1 VEADDLHVGAF
12 VDVHRGGLGDEQ
24 AAGPQERGGPVQEG
38 SWVAAD
44 ADVAVHEEDGAPAAL
59 ARQRCEDRAPQCPAA
74 EPQGVVDGCAAD
86 VDAEGHPSAQG
97 EFGHQPSGSASHVED
112 GSLAAVQ
119 GVPVDRVRPGAPAFH
134 LQWQQPA
141 VGAAQEQRA
150 APRAQ
155 GGGVGVGGG
164 PGGGGGG
171 GGGRRGGGGGG
182 GGAGGGRASGG
193 GEGGAGGE
201 GSGGRG
207 AGGGGGGLGWG
218 GGGAGPGA
226 GGGGAGRGGR
236 VGVRCAGRRC
246 ATGQLGREAAVRG
259 EGGDGVG
266 VGGGVD
272 VAQGR
277 QVPYPQA
284 GGEEPV
290 PLRRSGRRGRH
301 GDAAQQGGV

>member
-59 ARQRCEDRAPQCPAA
+59 ARQRFEDRAPQCPAA

-171 GGGRRGGGGGG
+171 GCAHRGAAGGGVGPVAGRAAGGESGRPGGGGSGRAGG
-182 GGAGGGRASGG
+182 GGVGGVGGGEPGAGAGGGDWV
-193 GEGGAGGE
+193 GGAGVA
-201 GSGGRG
+201 SG
-207 AGGGGGGLGWG
+207 APAV
-218 GGGAGPGA
+218 GGAPTRWCANGDY
-226 GGGGAGRGGR
+226 
-236 VGVRCAGRRC
+236 GVR
-246 ATGQLGREAAVRG
+246 
-259 EGGDGVG
+259 
-266 VGGGVD
+266 
-272 VAQGR
+272 
-277 QVPYPQA
+277 
-284 GGEEPV
+284 
-290 PLRRSGRRGRH
+290 
-301 GDAAQQGGV
+301 